1 MLRLVTPEDS
11 EYWASA
17 VRVPTPLSITS
28 LQASGWDRV
37 FDVSLVPE
45 TCLEFPGFASLI
57 LDSAAGLEETTGAMN
72 LTN

>member
-1 MLRLVTPEDS
+1 
-11 EYWASA
+11 
-17 VRVPTPLSITS
+17 VPTSSNITSLHAS

-45 TCLEFPGFASLI
+45 TSLEFPGFASLI